1 MSSPKIPLIDNVFT
15 IARALKIL
23 QDRHRGSGIRGGLA
37 DALVQYGF
45 TSRDGGP
52 MNKAIR
58 SFHTQCLD
66 NEDAIRKWWAKVPE
80 RAKRDWLSAKAIYTH
95 WNKTRKPA
103 DEPHKPSPYAQM
115 RATNIELQQQLHES
129 IEENREL
136 RRADDG
142 GNLFTENSSAEHVI
156 KSIGNLFR
164 TSPTKIRTI
173 ATGLT
178 KFAKDIEARIKVAR
192 PKGRKLPD

>member
-1 MSSPKIPLIDNVFT
+1 MELGLTKDEEEIVQRGAELYKTTYLDTIDNIFT

-66 NEDAIRKWWAKVPE
+66 NEDAIRKWWAEVPE

-103 DEPHKPSPYAQM
+103 RTTPSHWAQM
-115 RATNIELQQQLHES
+115 RAT
-129 IEENREL
+129 
-136 RRADDG
+136 
-142 GNLFTENSSAEHVI
+142 NSSAEHVI
-156 KSIGNLFR
+156 KSVGNLFR
-164 TSPTKIRTI
+164 TSPKKLRAI

-178 KFAKDIEARIKVAR
+178 KFAKDIEDLTKTAR
-192 PKGRKLPD
+192 PKRGTKR